1 MERKDFLNEVYG
13 YEYIKDELFLIRSWY
28 LDKKIDEDK
37 FDLLPKGILFYG
49 GPGNGKTLLLRE
61 FSQSFGFKVF
71 VFKGEEE
78 ELDKS
83 LTKLYEEA
91 RKEKKAIIVIDELD
105 RLVDKD
111 QKFER
116 VLQAELDG
124 YTKNINILTLASAN
138 QIRRLPESLLRAG
151 RFDRKFLIEVRGFN
165 NLKSVIDG
173 FLNQRNFKLKEEDV
187 DELTNIFKTSSIS
200 EIKLIFNNVY
210 FRYGTNANL
219 KNFIDEYFLNENG
232 YIELNKNIN
241 IPKDVSV
248 HEAGH
253 ALYIYKYTKTMKF
266 GGVICNGMEG
276 NTFNSF
282 VEDYDNLNTRTE
294 KVEVA
299 LSGLV
304 AEEVIYKKHDIGSS
318 NDLEKASDLAFRLT
332 NRTLVDGFGYFC
344 PEVAYINKAD
354 ASEYENK
361 IFAIRAN
368 RYLKKKYRLVK
379 RRLKKEKKL
388 LFKIAERIETNKSL
402 TREELIALVKH
413 N

>member
-368 RYLKKKYRLVK
+368 RYLKKKYLIVK

>member
-210 FRYGTNANL
+210 
-219 KNFIDEYFLNENG
+219 
-232 YIELNKNIN
+232 
-241 IPKDVSV
+241 
-248 HEAGH
+248 
-253 ALYIYKYTKTMKF
+253 
-266 GGVICNGMEG
+266 
-276 NTFNSF
+276 
-282 VEDYDNLNTRTE
+282 
-294 KVEVA
+294 
-299 LSGLV
+299 
-304 AEEVIYKKHDIGSS
+304 
-318 NDLEKASDLAFRLT
+318 
-332 NRTLVDGFGYFC
+332 
-344 PEVAYINKAD
+344 
-354 ASEYENK
+354 
-361 IFAIRAN
+361 
-368 RYLKKKYRLVK
+368 
-379 RRLKKEKKL
+379 
-388 LFKIAERIETNKSL
+388 
-402 TREELIALVKH
+402 
-413 N
+413 